1 MSPTTVEQ
9 LEIDPLPRPAG
20 AERLHPL
27 IGAVE
32 ENINRSILLLASG
45 DPGSAPDFAKWIDDK
60 GLPGEDDLDDPQ
72 QESVM
77 IEQYKGQ
84 QEDVRT
90 LRRTLDQKNQSINDS
105 QVAAFSTSNN
115 TYQNIT
121 SIVRALREDLADTP
135 APTKDRDTDVY
146 HLPPGVEFELLRSL
160 LNAVDRVH
168 EEVDNAANTI
178 DTHARHIDG
187 SAPTV
192 PAGYRTNGGGVVPVS
207 ATAFQASPSK
217 ASYAITNPNDPVG
230 STLEVARSQLGLT
243 EGSGDRVN
251 APYNIDNLW
260 CASFTSW
267 VWDQAGY
274 DVNWTNKNFVPAI
287 WNDAIGMGL
296 NRDIT
301 QAQPGDLIV
310 FDWNR
315 DGTPQHIGIVESVS
329 GGTIHTI
336 EGNTTNPNGG
346 PDGVL
351 RKERP
356 ISAGNIVGVIKPPPT
371 GAPAGSEVRV

>member
-45 DPGSAPDFAKWIDDK
+45 NPGSAPDFAKWLDDK
-60 GLPGEDDLDDPQ
+60 GLPGEGDLDDPK

-77 IEQYKGQ
+77 IDKYKGR
-84 QEDVRT
+84 QEDTRT
-90 LRRTLDQKNQSINDS
+90 LRRTLDQQNASINDS
-105 QVAAFSTSNN
+105 QVAAFSTSND
-115 TYQNIT
+115 TYQNIM
-121 SIVRALREDLADTP
+121 SIVGELRADLADTP
-135 APTKDRDTDVY
+135 APTKGEDDVY
-146 HLPPGVEFELLRSL
+146 RLPRGEEFALLRSL
-160 LNAVDRVH
+160 LSAVDRVH
-168 EEVDNAANTI
+168 DEVDNAANTI
-178 DTHARHIDG
+178 DTHARQIDG
-187 SAPTV
+187 SVPTV
-192 PAGYRTNGGGVVPVS
+192 PAGYRTNVGGVVPVS
-207 ATAFQASPSK
+207 ATGYQPSPGNV
-217 ASYAITNPNDPVG
+217 SYTITNPNDPAG

-243 EGSGDRVN
+243 EGSGNRVN
-251 APYNIDNLW
+251 APYNINDAW

-274 DVNWTNKNFVPAI
+274 NVDWTNKNYVPAI
-287 WNDAIGMGL
+287 WNDAVGEGW
-296 NRDIT
+296 NRQSIN

-310 FDWNR
+310 FDWKS
-315 DGTPQHIGIVESVS
+315 DGTPDHIGIVESVS
-329 GGTIHTI
+329 GGVIHTI
-336 EGNTTNPNGG
+336 EGNTGNGSG

-356 ISAGNIVGVIKPPPT
+356 ISAGNIVGIIAPPPT
-371 GAPAGSEVRV
+371 GSPAGSAVRV

>member
-45 DPGSAPDFAKWIDDK
+45 DPGSAPDFAKWLDDK
-60 GLPGEDDLDDPQ
+60 GLPGEDDLDDPK

-77 IEQYKGQ
+77 IDKYKGR
-84 QEDVRT
+84 QEDART
-90 LRRTLDQKNQSINDS
+90 LRRTLDQQNASINDS
-105 QVAAFSTSNN
+105 QVAAFSTSND
-115 TYQNIT
+115 TYQNIM
-121 SIVRALREDLADTP
+121 SIVGELRADLADTP
-135 APTKDRDTDVY
+135 DPTKGEDGVY
-146 HLPPGVEFELLRSL
+146 RLPRGEEFALLRSL
-160 LNAVDRVH
+160 LNSVDRVH

-178 DTHARHIDG
+178 DTHARQIDG

-192 PAGYRTNGGGVVPVS
+192 PAGYRTNGGGVGSVT

-243 EGSGDRVN
+243 EGSGNRVN
-251 APYNIDNLW
+251 APYNIDSLW

-274 DVNWTNKNFVPAI
+274 DVNWTNKNFVPDI

-296 NRDIT
+296 KRDSVT

-310 FDWNR
+310 FDWDF

-336 EGNTTNPNGG
+336 EGNTTNPNG

-351 RKERP
+351 RKERS
-356 ISAGNIVGVIKPPPT
+356 ISAGNIFGIIKPPPT
-371 GAPAGSEVRV
+371 GAPAGSDMRV

>member
-45 DPGSAPDFAKWIDDK
+45 NPGSAPDFAKWLDDK
-60 GLPGEDDLDDPQ
+60 GLPGEGDLDDPK

-77 IEQYKGQ
+77 IDKYKGR
-84 QEDVRT
+84 QEDTRT
-90 LRRTLDQKNQSINDS
+90 LRRTLDQQNASINDS
-105 QVAAFSTSNN
+105 QVAAFSTSND
-115 TYQNIT
+115 TYQNIM
-121 SIVRALREDLADTP
+121 SIVGELRADLADTP
-135 APTKDRDTDVY
+135 APTKGEDDVY
-146 HLPPGVEFELLRSL
+146 RLPRGEEFALLRSL
-160 LNAVDRVH
+160 LSAVDRVH
-168 EEVDNAANTI
+168 DEVDNAANTI
-178 DTHARHIDG
+178 DTHARQIDG
-187 SAPTV
+187 SVPTV
-192 PAGYRTNGGGVVPVS
+192 PAGYRTNVGGVVPVS
-207 ATAFQASPSK
+207 ATGYQPSPGNV
-217 ASYAITNPNDPVG
+217 SYTITNPNDPAG

-243 EGSGDRVN
+243 EGSGNRVN
-251 APYNIDNLW
+251 APYNINNAW

-274 DVNWTNKNFVPAI
+274 NVDWTNKNYVPAI
-287 WNDAIGMGL
+287 WNDAVGEGW
-296 NRDIT
+296 NRQSIN

-310 FDWNR
+310 FDWKS
-315 DGTPQHIGIVESVS
+315 DGTPDHIGIVESVS
-329 GGTIHTI
+329 GGVIHTI
-336 EGNTTNPNGG
+336 EGNTGNGSG

-356 ISAGNIVGVIKPPPT
+356 ISAGNIVGIIAPPPT
-371 GAPAGSEVRV
+371 GSPAGSAVRV

>member
-45 DPGSAPDFAKWIDDK
+45 KPGSAPDFAKWLDDK
-60 GLPGEDDLDDPQ
+60 GLPGEGDLDDPK

-77 IEQYKGQ
+77 IDKYKGR
-84 QEDVRT
+84 QEDTRT
-90 LRRTLDQKNQSINDS
+90 LRRTLDQQNASINDS
-105 QVAAFSTSNN
+105 QVAAFSTSND
-115 TYQNIT
+115 TYQNIM
-121 SIVRALREDLADTP
+121 SIVGELRADLADTP
-135 APTKDRDTDVY
+135 APTKGEDDVY
-146 HLPPGVEFELLRSL
+146 RLPRGEEFALLRSL
-160 LNAVDRVH
+160 LSAVDRVH
-168 EEVDNAANTI
+168 DEVDNAANTI
-178 DTHARHIDG
+178 DTHARQIDG
-187 SAPTV
+187 SVPTV
-192 PAGYRTNGGGVVPVS
+192 PAGYRTNVGGVVPVS
-207 ATAFQASPSK
+207 ATGYQPSPGNV
-217 ASYAITNPNDPVG
+217 SYTITNPNDPAG

-243 EGSGDRVN
+243 EGSGNRVN
-251 APYNIDNLW
+251 APYNINDAW

-274 DVNWTNKNFVPAI
+274 NVDWTNKNYVPAI
-287 WNDAIGMGL
+287 WNDAVGEGW
-296 NRDIT
+296 NRQSIN

-310 FDWNR
+310 FDWKS
-315 DGTPQHIGIVESVS
+315 DGTPDHIGIVESVS
-329 GGTIHTI
+329 GGVIHTI
-336 EGNTTNPNGG
+336 EGNTGNGSG

-356 ISAGNIVGVIKPPPT
+356 ISAGNIVGIIAPPPT
-371 GAPAGSEVRV
+371 GSPAGSAVRV

>member
-9 LEIDPLPRPAG
+9 LEIDPPLPRPAG

-45 DPGSAPDFAKWIDDK
+45 DPGSAPDFAKWLDSK
-60 GLPGEDDLDDPQ
+60 GLPDKDELDDPK

-77 IEQYKGQ
+77 IKKYESR
-84 QEDVRT
+84 QEDAKALRT
-90 LRRTLDQKNQSINDS
+90 NLEQKNTRINDS
-105 QVAAFSTSNN
+105 QVAAFALSNG
-115 TYQNIT
+115 TYKNIM
-121 SIVRALREDLADTP
+121 SIVGELRADLADTP
-135 APTKDRDTDVY
+135 APTKDRHTGIY
-146 HLPPGVEFELLRSL
+146 HLPPGVEFALLRSL

-168 EEVDNAANTI
+168 KEVDNAATTI
-178 DTHARHIDG
+178 DTHARQIDG
-187 SAPTV
+187 SAPTI
-192 PAGYRTNGGGVVPVS
+192 PAGYRTNGGVVPVS
-207 ATAFQASPSK
+207 ATVQASPSQ
-217 ASYAITNPNDPVG
+217 ASYTITNPNDPVG
-230 STLEVARSQLGLT
+230 STLEIARSQLGLT
-243 EGSGDRVN
+243 EGSGNHVN

-274 DVNWTNKNFVPAI
+274 DVNWTNKNYVPDI

-296 NRDIT
+296 NRDSIT

-310 FDWNR
+310 FDWDR
-315 DGTPQHIGIVESVS
+315 DGVPQHIGIVESVS
-329 GGTIHTI
+329 GGIIHTI
-336 EGNTTNPNGG
+336 EGNTTAPNQSD

-351 RKERP
+351 RKARP
-356 ISAGNIVGVIKPPPT
+356 ISAGNIFGVIKPPPT
-371 GAPAGSEVRV
+371 GSDVRV